1 MREADGDK
9 NGRLN
14 LTEMIANSMAF
25 YSTAMS
31 DEDNYSYHDEFK

>member
-1 MREADGDK
+1 MTWRAMYAWSY
-9 NGRLN
+9 L
-14 LTEMIANSMAF
+14 MAF